1 MRAIDESPVA
11 GRAASWSAAWV
22 RRCDELWRRLG
33 WRTAGFALLV
43 VLAARGA
50 GAVSIG
56 GPFELVDQYGAV
68 RTDQDFR
75 GAYMLM
81 YFGFTYCPDTCPT
94 ALMKITQAL
103 EDLAARS
110 PAAAERVVPVF
121 ISVDPERDTPEAL
134 RSYAENFHPRLVAL
148 TGAPRELER
157 LGRTYGVFFARVP
170 TGQPGEYLMDH
181 SGFTYLM
188 GPDGEYLEH
197 FESDVSVGDLV
208 DALQRHVPAAALAAA
223 SGAPAGRAGFGEQ
236 GSR

>member
-1 MRAIDESPVA
+1 MRATDESPA
-11 GRAASWSAAWV
+11 DGRAASWSAAWLRKCGGL
-22 RRCDELWRRLG
+22 RRRWG
-33 WRTAGFALLV
+33 WRAPGVALLV
-43 VLAARGA
+43 ALGAPGA

-56 GPFELVDQYGAV
+56 GPFELVDQDGAV

-94 ALMKITQAL
+94 ALLKITHAL

-134 RSYAENFHPRLVAL
+134 RSYAENFDPRLVAL

-157 LGRTYGVFFARVP
+157 LGRTYGVFFAKVP
-170 TGQPGEYLMDH
+170 TGEPGEYLMDH
-181 SGFTYLM
+181 TGFIYLM

-197 FESDVSVGDLV
+197 FESAVSVSDLV
-208 DALQRHVPAAALAAA
+208 DALQRHVLAAALAAA
-223 SGAPAGRAGFGEQ
+223 GGAPAGRAGFGEQ